1 MVSRQSCPSNHAE
14 LERKHVCKPVD
25 IGCVDSHAM
34 PVRVESKK
42 RVKPAAKH
50 VCAVAMSPR
59 RDTRGIKP
67 RDVYAGLM
75 AG

>member
-1 MVSRQSCPSNHAE
+1 
-14 LERKHVCKPVD
+14 
-25 IGCVDSHAM
+25 M